1 MTPEQRNKEFT
12 TINSLRTLLQETNR
26 INRHTFKLY
35 YMSFVQMDSTTGLQ
49 ILEILNS
56 GLVKELQQTPKNAT
70 PNAALLT
77 LKNTAQTTKEFVATK
92 WNNLIELVSTYHSIP
107 SLSDLRQTAIPA
119 AIVVAAT
126 TATAIVRA
134 TGFGAPDV
142 NSTQA
147 EDMCYE
153 SHSNIGVF
161 NAC

>member
-1 MTPEQRNKEFT
+1 
-12 TINSLRTLLQETNR
+12 
-26 INRHTFKLY
+26 
-35 YMSFVQMDSTTGLQ
+35 
-49 ILEILNS
+49 
-56 GLVKELQQTPKNAT
+56 VKELQQTPKNAT

-153 SHSNIGVF
+153 SQSSNITAPSAF
-161 NAC
+161 